1 MKRFKDKKLSSMF
14 IIMTVIIVLIIISL
28 IVITSNDD
36 NDIPEDEYL
45 GWMEGI
51 VPNDYMNVNNFE
63 SNTCGLQYYT
73 SLFHIKN
80 NKLYDYSDNLL
91 GEKMFSIMPTTY
103 GDCNIQLMFVTDT
116 EGDVYYINNLKD
128 SSLDKLELVKL
139 EEVKEIVRVDVN
151 SDNQIIGY
159 DKDDSETD
167 MTELLY
173 EIENLDDLVIN
184 KK

>member
-1 MKRFKDKKLSSMF
+1 
-14 IIMTVIIVLIIISL
+14 
-28 IVITSNDD
+28 
-36 NDIPEDEYL
+36 
-45 GWMEGI
+45 
-51 VPNDYMNVNNFE
+51 
-63 SNTCGLQYYT
+63 
-73 SLFHIKN
+73 
-80 NKLYDYSDNLL
+80 
-91 GEKMFSIMPTTY
+91 MFSIMPTTY